1 MIKRI
6 FEIEELF
13 WKGKVLIIFGPRR
26 VGKTTLLKDF
36 LANTDH
42 KYKLDSGENIL
53 TQQVFESQSIDE
65 LGSYVEGYD
74 LLAIDEAQ
82 KIKNISMG
90 LKILVD
96 SFRDL
101 KIVVTGSSSFDLSQK
116 RGEPL
121 TGRKR
126 TIMLYPFSQEELLRI
141 NNRYEL
147 NSKLSEFLVFGS
159 YPEVIVAKSKTDKIE
174 ILRVLVS
181 SYLLKDILALG
192 RIRGPKE
199 LIDLLKLLAF
209 QVGSAVS
216 LNELSSNLKI
226 DVKTVDRYLDILE
239 KGFVIY
245 RLGSFSRNLRKE
257 ITRKSKYYFW
267 DNGIRNAI
275 ISQFND
281 LKDRNDTGK
290 LFENFMIL
298 ERLKYLSNN
307 FMFKNNYFWRT
318 YDRKEIDLIEEGD
331 GKLNAYEFKYSDN
344 AKIKKP
350 VEFLNEYQN
359 SFFTFYNSKNYLDFI
374 LP

>member
-1 MIKRI
+1 MIKRL
-6 FEIEELF
+6 FEIEKLF
-13 WKGKVLIIFGPRR
+13 WKGKVLIIYGPRR

-36 LANTDH
+36 LANTTY
-42 KYKLDSGENIL
+42 KYKSDSGDNIP
-53 TQQVFESQSIDE
+53 TQQIFYSQSIEE
-65 LGSYVEGYD
+65 LSSYVQGYQ

-82 KIKNISMG
+82 EIKNIGMG

-96 SFRDL
+96 NFPDL

-116 RGEPL
+116 IGEPL

-126 TIMLYPFSQEELLRI
+126 TIMLYPFSQQELLGLY
-141 NNRYEL
+141 NRYEL
-147 NSKLSEFLVFGS
+147 NSKLSDFLVFGS
-159 YPEVIVAKSKTDKIE
+159 YPEVFVAKSKIERIE
-174 ILRVLVS
+174 ILRELVG

-192 RIRGPKE
+192 GIRGPKE
-199 LIDLLKLLAF
+199 LFDLLKLLAF
-209 QVGSAVS
+209 QVGSEVS

-226 DVKTVDRYLDILE
+226 DVKTVDRYLSILE
-239 KGFVIY
+239 QGFVIY

-290 LFENFMIL
+290 LFENFMLL
-298 ERLKYLSNN
+298 ERVKFLSNN
-307 FMFKNNYFWRT
+307 FIYKNNYFWRT

-359 SFFTFYNSKNYLDFI
+359 SFFTFYHSKNYLDFI